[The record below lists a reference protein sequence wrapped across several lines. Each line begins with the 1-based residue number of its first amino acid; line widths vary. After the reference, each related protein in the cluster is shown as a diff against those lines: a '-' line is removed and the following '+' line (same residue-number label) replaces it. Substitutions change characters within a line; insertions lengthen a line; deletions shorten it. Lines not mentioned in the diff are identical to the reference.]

1 MLTYLPEDLNV
12 KVDRATMA
20 NSLEA
25 RSPLLDHRVYEFAA
39 ALPSH
44 RKMRRGTSK
53 IVLREVAKQLMPAEL
68 RRPAQDGLRR
78 AHRLAGSGPRWAMC
92 SATRSWRPIRGPATS
107 ST

>member
-1 MLTYLPEDLNV
+1 MLHVPPEDLNV

-68 RRPAQDGLRR
+68 VDRPKMGFGVPI
-78 AHRLAGSGPRWAMC
+78 GSWF
-92 SATRSWRPIRGPATS
+92 RSTLGDVFSDTVLGPIRGPVTS